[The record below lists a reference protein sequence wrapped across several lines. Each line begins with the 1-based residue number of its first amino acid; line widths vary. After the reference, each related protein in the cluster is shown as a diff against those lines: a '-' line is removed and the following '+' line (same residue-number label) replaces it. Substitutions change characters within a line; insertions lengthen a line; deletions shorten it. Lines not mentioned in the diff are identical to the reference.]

1 MLQIEI
7 ISSNDE
13 NDLVFKV
20 NYFLSK
26 IDECLIRD
34 IKYSSFVFEN
44 EVIYSCLILL
54 VAKVNSVL

>member
-34 IKYSSFVFEN
+34 VKYSSFVFEN
-44 EVIYSCLILL
+44 ELIYSCLILYL
-54 VAKVNSVL
+54 IR